1 MNKNP
6 RICIAIDGPAA
17 SGKSTTAK
25 LLAKKLGYIHID
37 TGAMYRAI
45 TYKALQNHIAVT
57 DEDRLAK
64 LARSCVLSFKHE
76 NDGQRILLDGV
87 DVTAEIR
94 SPEVTNNVSA
104 VSSHPKVREVLV
116 ELQRSLASEGGVVLE
131 GRDIGTVVLPDA
143 EVKIF
148 LVADVSERAK
158 RRQRDLVNAGISVD
172 DKQIQQELIERDRKD
187 SSRTAS
193 PLKKADDAVVIDT
206 TNLTIDEQ
214 VEKIYNYVQMKI
226 AGKS

>member
-45 TYKALQNHIAVT
+45 TYKALQNHIDVT

-64 LARSCVLSFKHE
+64 LARSCVLSFKNE
-76 NDGQRILLDGV
+76 DDGQRILLDGV

-94 SPEVTNNVSA
+94 SLEVTNNVSV

-116 ELQRSLASEGGVVLE
+116 ELQRSLALEGGVVLE

-148 LVADVSERAK
+148 LVADVAERAK
-158 RRQRDLVNAGISVD
+158 RRQRDLANAGISVD
-172 DKQIQQELIERDRKD
+172 DEQIQQELIERDRKD
-187 SSRTAS
+187 SSRAAS
-193 PLKKADDAVVIDT
+193 PLKKADDAIVIDT

-214 VEKIYNYVQMKI
+214 VEKIFNYVQMRI
-226 AGKS
+226 AEKL

>member
-45 TYKALQNHIAVT
+45 TYKALQNHIDVT

-64 LARSCVLSFKHE
+64 LARSCVLSFKNE
-76 NDGQRILLDGV
+76 DDGQRILLDGV

-94 SPEVTNNVSA
+94 SLEVTNNVSV

-116 ELQRSLASEGGVVLE
+116 ELQRSLALEGGVVLE

-148 LVADVSERAK
+148 LVADVAERAK
-158 RRQRDLVNAGISVD
+158 RRQRDLANAGISVD
-172 DKQIQQELIERDRKD
+172 DEQIQQELIERDRKD
-187 SSRTAS
+187 SSRAAS
-193 PLKKADDAVVIDT
+193 PLKKADDAIVIDT

-214 VEKIYNYVQMKI
+214 VEKIFNYVQMRI
-226 AGKS
+226 AEKS

>member
-1 MNKNP
+1 
-6 RICIAIDGPAA
+6 DGPAA

-45 TYKALQNHIAVT
+45 TYKALQNHIDVT

-64 LARSCVLSFKHE
+64 LARSCVLSFKNE
-76 NDGQRILLDGV
+76 DDGQRILLDGV

-94 SPEVTNNVSA
+94 SLEVTNNVSV

-116 ELQRSLASEGGVVLE
+116 ELQRSLALEGGVVLE

-148 LVADVSERAK
+148 LVADVAERAK
-158 RRQRDLVNAGISVD
+158 RRQRDLANAGISVD
-172 DKQIQQELIERDRKD
+172 DEQIQQELIERDRKD
-187 SSRTAS
+187 SSRAAS
-193 PLKKADDAVVIDT
+193 PLKKADDAIVIDT

-214 VEKIYNYVQMKI
+214 VEKIFNYVQMRI
-226 AGKS
+226 AEKS